1 MASILEVCK
10 NGCDYVDTAVAP
22 LAWGT
27 GHADILAVQ
36 SHAERRRLQVK
47 EVNMAAYMEVR
58 SQIQEMM
65 DDFLGLYCNRSTA
78 STTRCSLRRD
88 CRAGMMGS
96 LMADLKPTWNRSTNG
111 KPSMGNRPSRKTEL
125 LHQAVRRSGLH
136 LAQSGLSLPW

>member
-36 SHAERRRLQVK
+36 AMLKDAGFKVK
-47 EVNMAAYMEVR
+47 EINMAAYMEVR

-65 DDFLGLYCNRSTA
+65 DDFLGLYCNPLNRINN
-78 STTRCSLRRD
+78 SLLI
-88 CRAGMMGS
+88 APGLPGGMMVRS
-96 LMADLKPTWNRSTNG
+96 WPIWRPTWSRSTNG
-111 KPSMGNRPSRKTEL
+111 RPNMGKPN
-125 LHQAVRRSGLH
+125 
-136 LAQSGLSLPW
+136 